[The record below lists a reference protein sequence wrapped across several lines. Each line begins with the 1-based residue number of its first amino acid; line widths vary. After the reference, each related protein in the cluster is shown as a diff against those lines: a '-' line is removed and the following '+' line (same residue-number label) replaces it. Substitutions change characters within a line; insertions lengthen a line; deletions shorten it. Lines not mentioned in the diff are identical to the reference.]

1 MTTTPDADHGKS
13 IVAKL
18 RGVAFAAV
26 FAALFAI
33 LFHLA
38 SLWSPRIL
46 RLEHQLGDWRTG
58 LLSDRLPQQHARL
71 AVVVV
76 DENTFRHESYRS
88 AVDRRVLARLVRKLD
103 DAGSKTI
110 ALDFLFLWPT
120 ELQKDEELIAT
131 LHSARAYIVLAAG
144 DERAQ
149 GLNEEERAYQ
159 QRFLERTGRAV
170 GYANL
175 DEDRD
180 EVARHR
186 LGSMAGGRFPKSFA
200 ALIAESDGVV
210 DSDPA
215 GRIAWLRKAENGAD
229 AFFNVNATDAVEESA
244 IGDRVRDVVKGR
256 LVLVGG
262 GFPDRD
268 RHRTPLFDSD
278 GEAGDG
284 KLHGVFLHAHI
295 VAQLLDARAI
305 KELPEWPVVTILSFL
320 GFSVGWSLRQ
330 FGVSWLVGGA
340 WTVLLIGIDLLVYW
354 RLRLIVPYVPA
365 TAGWIV
371 GGFSGY
377 WLGKLLAR

>member
-1 MTTTPDADHGKS
+1 MATTSDAYHGKG
-13 IVAKL
+13 IFAKL
-18 RGVAFAAV
+18 RGVAFGAV

-58 LLSDRLPQQHARL
+58 LLSDRLPRQHGRL

-76 DENTFRHESYRS
+76 DENTFRDEPYRS
-88 AVDRRVLARLVRKLD
+88 AIDRRVLARLVRKLD
-103 DAGSKTI
+103 DAGAKTI
-110 ALDFLFLWPT
+110 ALDFLFFWPT
-120 ELQKDEELIAT
+120 ELAKDEELIAT
-131 LHSARAYIVLAAG
+131 LHAARTNIVLAAA
-144 DERAQ
+144 DERAH
-149 GLNEEERAYQ
+149 GLGEEERSYQ
-159 QRFLERTGRAV
+159 EQFLERAGREA

-180 EVARHR
+180 EVVRRR
-186 LGSMAGGRFPKSFA
+186 LGPNSGGRFSKSFA
-200 ALIAESDGVV
+200 TLIAESDGAV

-229 AFFNVNATDAVEESA
+229 AFFSVNATDVVEESA
-244 IGDRVRDVVKGR
+244 IGARVRDVVKER

-284 KLHGVFLHAHI
+284 RLHGVFLHAHI

-305 KELPEWPVVTILSFL
+305 RELPEWPVVTMLSFL

-330 FGVSWLVGGA
+330 FGVSWLLGGV

-354 RLRLIVPYVPA
+354 RLRLIIPYVPA
-365 TAGWIV
+365 TAGWVV

-377 WLGKLLAR
+377 WLGKLLVR